1 MSVHSVDYA
10 PRGAS
15 QSETLQVQDLEAGR
29 QSPSS
34 PIILGRREGPSSP
47 IIPGRREGPSSPI
60 IPGRREGPSSPII
73 PGRREGPSSPIIPG
87 RREGSITD
95 TIGTAAARVNSSDT
109 ARRRVR
115 RSNTAQSYHPD
126 GFASE
131 INWQPGTEPGIDPT
145 KPLPLFS
152 SEWQSNLPGDVQ
164 RESEITVVDFSQH
177 EMRQYELDNETLPQF
192 LAREREPWVQCRWI
206 NVNGLSWDV
215 IKCLGS
221 HKRLHRLA
229 IEDIVHTT
237 HRTKADWYSDHAFV
251 ALTLQK
257 LVKIQE
263 EKSDS
268 EDDDGPGNEW
278 GAKERKR
285 SVASDNSSISLKRL
299 TKRYLIWEALKDIF
313 RSKSPSKHQ
322 EEKTRF
328 GASVRPGPRRPSSKR
343 MSQFGTVAA
352 AVGAT
357 ARSLQRYRGGPNEDR
372 IDFMERH
379 AVLASKGLCVTLEQV
394 SVFLHADNTVTSF
407 FETSADDI
415 EAPIVRRLSSP
426 ETILRQSCDASML
439 LQAILDA
446 VIDLAIP
453 VTMAYQDAIGDLEL
467 EVLTDPDIDQSKSLY
482 ILTSEIAVLRNSM
495 QPMVAVINAL
505 RDHRSEPIG
514 TPGLGALRN
523 GLSSPTSTPGD
534 PEHPHPPTIGTI
546 TPNLKSLG
554 GSSVTI
560 SSMCHTYLGD
570 VLDHC
575 ITIVEGYDQMRRAAD
590 NMIDLIFNTIG
601 AYQNESM
608 KQLTMVTCL
617 YLPMTFLTGYFGMN
631 FEDFAGIKHS
641 DSYFWKIAVP
651 FVFVTTLLLMRD
663 KIQRYAVMLAQRRL
677 ITSSRKQR
685 RQRKKR

>member
-1 MSVHSVDYA
+1 MSVHSLDYA
-10 PRGAS
+10 QRAPQPDS
-15 QSETLQVQDLEAGR
+15 LQVVDLEAGQR
-29 QSPSS
+29 SPSS
-34 PIILGRREGPSSP
+34 PISP
-47 IIPGRREGPSSPI
+47 T
-60 IPGRREGPSSPII
+60 
-73 PGRREGPSSPIIPG
+73 
-87 RREGSITD
+87 RREGSVTD
-95 TIGTAAARVNSSDT
+95 AFTTAAARVNSTDT
-109 ARRRVR
+109 ARRRAR
-115 RSNTAQSYHPD
+115 RSNTARSYHPD
-126 GFASE
+126 GFLGE

-145 KPLPLFS
+145 KPLPPYS
-152 SEWQSNLPGDVQ
+152 SEWASNVPGDLQ

-215 IKCLGS
+215 IKCVGS
-221 HKRLHRLA
+221 HKGLHRLA
-229 IEDIVHTT
+229 IEDIVHTAN
-237 HRTKADWYSDHAFV
+237 RTKADWYSDHAFV

-257 LVKIQE
+257 LVKLQE
-263 EKSDS
+263 ADSSDS
-268 EDDDGPGNEW
+268 EDEGHGSEW
-278 GAKERKR
+278 DNKERKT
-285 SVASDNSSISLKRL
+285 SVASSKSSVSVKRL
-299 TKRYLIWEALKDIF
+299 TKRRLIYEALKDLF
-313 RSKSPSKHQ
+313 RSKRPVKH
-322 EEKTRF
+322 EKEKTTI
-328 GASVRPGPRRPSSKR
+328 GASVRPGPRQSS
-343 MSQFGTVAA
+343 SNIFGNIAPA
-352 AVGAT
+352 RAAT
-357 ARSLQRYRGGPNEDR
+357 ARTLQRFRGAPNEER
-372 IDFMERH
+372 INFMERH
-379 AVLASKGLCVTLEQV
+379 AALASKGLCVTLEQV

-505 RDHRSEPIG
+505 RDHRSYPIG
-514 TPGLGALRN
+514 TPGFGTFRT
-523 GLSSPTSTPGD
+523 GMFSPTPTPGEPD
-534 PEHPHPPTIGTI
+534 LHAATIGTM

-560 SSMCHTYLGD
+560 STMCHTYLGD

-608 KQLTMVTCL
+608 KQLTLVTCL
-617 YLPMTFLTGYFGMN
+617 YLPMTFLTVRTCC
-631 FEDFAGIKHS
+631 D
-641 DSYFWKIAVP
+641 
-651 FVFVTTLLLMRD
+651 
-663 KIQRYAVMLAQRRL
+663 L
-677 ITSSRKQR
+677 ISHCHHIR
-685 RQRKKR
+685 